1 MENIEFI
8 LNRKTVTVLIIG
20 IVVLLIVIMLFTIPV
35 KMAIKRGRS
44 GFLWFL
50 FSLIT
55 SPFVSMI
62 FIYLLGETEEKRQER
77 IIEDEKLRNLYRNPN
92 NGNSENNFTKW
103 SIENPGQSINDYYKS
118 RK

>member
-1 MENIEFI
+1 MEELEFV
-8 LNRKTVTVLIIG
+8 LNWKMLFIFIVAVII
-20 IVVLLIVIMLFTIPV
+20 LLIVTMLFAIPV
-35 KMAIKRGRS
+35 KMANKRGRS

-55 SPFVSMI
+55 SPFVSML

-77 IIEDEKLRNLYRNPN
+77 IIEDEKLRNLYRIPN
-92 NGNSENNFTKW
+92 NGKSENNFTKW